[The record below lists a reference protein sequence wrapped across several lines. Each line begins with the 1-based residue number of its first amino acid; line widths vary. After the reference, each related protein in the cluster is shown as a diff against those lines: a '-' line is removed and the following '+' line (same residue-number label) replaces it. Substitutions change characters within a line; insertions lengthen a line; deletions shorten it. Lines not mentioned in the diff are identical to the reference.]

1 MYELPPEFP
10 NDLRLRTLVNKKSNS
25 KTSTR
30 HGDTARH
37 PVSLVEKKNKTRKK
51 LAKAVIKAFLYCLTF
66 FDFLIFPKA
75 FFRGSSLETN
85 ANLEFA
91 QCPSNFNI
99 LIFSLA
105 SNSFLSVLN
114 SFLWKSFKFNILW
127 RHHLNFFWRWLFS

>member
-10 NDLRLRTLVNKKSNS
+10 NDLRLRTLVNKKNNS

-30 HGDTARH
+30 HRDTVHH
-37 PVSLVEKKNKTRKK
+37 PVSLVEKNKNTQK
-51 LAKAVIKAFLYCLTF
+51 LANAVIKAFLYCLTF

-105 SNSFLSVLN
+105 SNPFLSILN
-114 SFLWKSFKFNILW
+114 SFIWKSFKFNILW
-127 RHHLNFFWRWLFS
+127 RHHLNFSWRWLFW